1 MFKQNKIQGIM
12 KKQYIIPEA
21 EVVEIKTNQLL
32 MTSTMSVDSTNQL
45 ENSSDILSREYNW
58 LDE

>member
-12 KKQYIIPEA
+12 KKQYIIPEV

-32 MTSTMSVDSTNQL
+32 MTSKMDVLGGEL
-45 ENSSDILSREYNW
+45 ENSEDILAPEFEF
-58 LDE
+58 DE